1 MLLKRTKKSSD
12 VQKNDSEITVGG
24 ESNESDQCDTT
35 NEISSNKAELPGM
48 TSAVNE
54 TTKSFNNSV
63 VKRRVAGA
71 FKKVKQTITVAN
83 LKSSWNT
90 SSVSS
95 LSRGKIEP
103 SSGNSEESSWS
114 EPQPLDN
121 TSVDKVMNLDD
132 FITSVLRQTEGETVE
147 ALYDKY
153 LLPSLNE
160 RIRKDSSVQQNN
172 ANLETREEV
181 SDKLM
186 VDDDVNLDQLMN
198 DAIKRSLTLSTS
210 QVYKEYFESATNDK
224 IYEQI
229 VRLGDDFMNTDQS
242 NEDNKVIGFI
252 LQNSETD
259 GQELLPDCSN
269 GENGFTDEK
278 QEISVNN
285 KENDLPLHGTWVE
298 CVLCLKWRFLEE
310 ILDPSLLI
318 ESWHCGLQQKYKT
331 TDKSQTEANVYA
343 INPCDEPQQALET
356 DEISNSYVY
365 TKFTAGSLVWAK
377 LDGYPEWPAMIDCDA
392 TGQFAE
398 FDEETRE
405 VIRYSVVFLDP
416 NLVTRQSIR
425 ANRIRK
431 YLYGEEEKISKSS
444 RFYHALR
451 RSIEEIEKASHMS
464 LEERIYTYGYP
475 YSENKNE
482 NMHEMKKIKKVSER
496 KPSNKNLTGH
506 KKSSPQ
512 SKKVCISTMTTHF
525 LCR

>member
-285 KENDLPLHGTWVE
+285 KENDLPLHG
-298 CVLCLKWRFLEE
+298 
-310 ILDPSLLI
+310 
-318 ESWHCGLQQKYKT
+318 
-331 TDKSQTEANVYA
+331 
-343 INPCDEPQQALET
+343 
-356 DEISNSYVY
+356 
-365 TKFTAGSLVWAK
+365 
-377 LDGYPEWPAMIDCDA
+377 YPEWPAMIDCDA

-482 NMHEMKKIKKVSER
+482 NMHEVRNI
-496 KPSNKNLTGH
+496 
-506 KKSSPQ
+506 
-512 SKKVCISTMTTHF
+512 
-525 LCR
+525 